1 MHTRNTHP
9 DAYFNR
15 HEIAS
20 RLYAISISLLFTL
33 LLPLALSLSA
43 FGQGSTAT
51 LTGNVTDPQGAVVAG
66 ALVTITN
73 DALSIRRQTTTNGE
87 GSYTVAQLPP
97 SVYSVKVEA
106 SEFAIAEITNLVLQ
120 VGQQAT
126 HNVSLSVKS
135 GNETLTIESGGQILA
150 NTQNP
155 EIGEV
160 IENKRIIDLPLN
172 GRQFTQLIA
181 LTPGI
186 GTPAGGTLRNDLIGG
201 FDNANFTINGARETD
216 NYYTVDGV
224 GAFDRLFNTLTVLP
238 SVDAIQEFRVRS
250 SLYDA
255 EGGFQA
261 GGQIAVALKSGTREF
276 HGSIY
281 EYFRNNVLDARNFF
295 DGPKKAPNRQNQY
308 GATAGFPIYN
318 DKFFGFG
325 SFEGLR
331 FRRGD
336 TRLVTVPNAAARQGN
351 LFDYLDT
358 NGNGVLDP
366 SEQPAYPTGLPALSA
381 AELTAWQTQGIL
393 PTRVFNPTSV
403 AILNLLAQPNRPGIR
418 NNLQTSPTRQIN
430 QDQFTTRLD
439 WRPTGTDSVFVRY
452 LFANVNG
459 FQPFGAGGLAVG
471 RSSSGPA
478 IGRTAP
484 GFGSKLSLNSRNLAL
499 GWTRVFTP
507 QLVGTFLFGVNR
519 LEGGQVHQNQG
530 AIGQSISAQ
539 FQGVTTDPRFAGI
552 PEIRIDSGSL
562 IDSFGDIR
570 NQRFRENEDIQYG
583 YDVSYTLGNHTFRGG
598 SQLVHL
604 QFRPDLNQGSRGGF
618 NFSGIS
624 TGGLG
629 PVATRNGL
637 ANFLLGVPDESF
649 RGAVAPQRFSG
660 NEYAFYLQDDWK
672 LNQRLTINL
681 GLRYE
686 LAGQL
691 RETNLR
697 ASVFDFR
704 ADPTQFPTGRII
716 IASRGGRT
724 ANPNL
729 FFKGNASGVTFLPLF
744 GPTPVTIPVVTSEQA
759 GLPEG
764 LIKTDTNNLAPRLGF
779 AFDVFGNG
787 KTVVRGGMGVYYSRP
802 IYDTRLR
809 LGFIPP
815 FFNITDAFNTAA
827 TTNFTTSLVTPI
839 RPLTGGELPFT
850 TLPDYDMGLGQVN
863 QAALSVQRVLTN
875 NLVFEAGYVGSRGHK
890 LLSDLLFNYRQP
902 AATGGTA
909 AQRNAA
915 KPFPALG
922 GFVIQ
927 SDNGDSWYHSGILK
941 LTQRLSR
948 GTTFFSSYTLS
959 KSIDTDSFGGTG
971 TNASAT
977 GQNPFDKRDDLKG
990 LSDHDVRHRFVF
1002 SGVAE
1007 LPFGKGRKF
1016 LDREGLVN
1024 TITSGWT
1031 LTAILTAQSS
1041 SPLTPI
1047 LSVANVDTG
1056 KSTGQRPQLI
1066 GDPNSGPRR
1075 PEQFFNNAALYVPNP
1090 AVAAER
1096 TYGNIGRNTLEGPNY
1111 KSVDFSLLKHIPIT
1125 EGLRAQLRAEFFNA
1139 FNFVNFNLPSNSI
1152 APDLLTPS
1160 RNPDPAR
1167 NGFGTINSAR
1177 PAREIQFALRI
1188 EY

>member
-1 MHTRNTHP
+1 M
-9 DAYFNR
+9 
-15 HEIAS
+15 
-20 RLYAISISLLFTL
+20 
-33 LLPLALSLSA
+33 LAFLILVTMTTVA
-43 FGQGSTAT
+43 FGQSATAT
-51 LTGNVTDPQGAVVAG
+51 LTGAVTDPQGAVVPG
-66 ALVTITN
+66 ATVIVYN
-73 DALSIRRQTTTNGE
+73 DAIGIRRQATTNGE

-97 SVYSVKVEA
+97 SVYSVRVEA
-106 SEFAIAEITNLVLQ
+106 HEFAVAEVANVILQ

-126 HNVSLSVKS
+126 QNLSLIVKS
-135 GNETLTIESGGQILA
+135 GNETIAIESGGQVLT
-150 NTQNP
+150 NTQNA

-186 GTPAGGTLRNDLIGG
+186 GTPAGGTLRADLIGG

-238 SVDAIQEFRVRS
+238 SVDVIQEFRVRS
-250 SLYDA
+250 SLYDV
-255 EGGFQA
+255 EGGNQA
-261 GGQIAVALKSGTREF
+261 GGQIAVALKSGTREL

-281 EYFRNNVLDARNFF
+281 EYLRNDVLDARNFF

-308 GATAGFPIYN
+308 GATAGFPIFR
-318 DKFFGFG
+318 DKIFGFG

-336 TRLVTVPNAAARQGN
+336 TRLVTAPTAAARQGN
-351 LFDYLDT
+351 LFDYLDA

-366 SEQPAYPTGLPALSA
+366 SEQPAYPTGLPALSP
-381 AELTAWQTQGIL
+381 AELNAWQTQGIL

-418 NNLQTSPTRQIN
+418 NNLQSSPTRQIN

-439 WRPTGTDSVFVRY
+439 WRPTGTDSVFARY

-459 FQPFGAGGLAVG
+459 FQPFGAGGLAAG
-471 RSSSGPA
+471 RSSSGSG

-484 GFGSKLSLNSRNLAL
+484 GFGSNLTLDSRNLAL

-507 QLVGTFLFGVNR
+507 QLVGTFLFGVNM
-519 LEGGQVHQNQG
+519 LEGGQVHENRGVVGQG
-530 AIGQSISAQ
+530 IAAQ

-570 NQRFRENEDIQYG
+570 NQRFRENKDIQYG
-583 YDVSYTLGNHTFRGG
+583 YDSSYTRGAHTVRGG
-598 SQLVHL
+598 AQFVHL
-604 QFRPDLNQGSRGGF
+604 RFRPDLNQASRGGF
-618 NFSGIS
+618 NFAGVS
-624 TGGLG
+624 TAGLG
-629 PVATRNGL
+629 PVGTRNGL
-637 ANFLLGVPDESF
+637 ANFLLGVPEESF
-649 RGAVAPQRFSG
+649 RGALAAQRFSG
-660 NEYAFYLQDDWK
+660 AEYAFYAQDDWK
-672 LNQRLTINL
+672 LTRRLTINI

-691 RETNLR
+691 KESNLR
-697 ASVFDFR
+697 AAVFDYR
-704 ADPTQFPTGRII
+704 ADPAQFPNGRII
-716 IASRGGRT
+716 IASRDGRT
-724 ANPNL
+724 ANPAL
-729 FFKGNASGVTFLPLF
+729 FFKGNATGVTFLPLF

-764 LIKTDTNNLAPRLGF
+764 LIRTDTNNIAPRLGF

-802 IYDTRLR
+802 FYDTRLR

-815 FFNITDAFNTAA
+815 FFNITDAFNSAA
-827 TTNFTTSLVTPI
+827 TTNFTTSLIAPI
-839 RPLTGGELPFT
+839 RPFTGGELPFT
-850 TLPDYDMGLGQVN
+850 TFPDYNMGLGQVN
-863 QAALSVQRVLTN
+863 QAALSVQRMLTS
-875 NLVFEAGYVGSRGHK
+875 NLSFEAEYVGSRGHK

-902 AATGGTA
+902 AAAGGTA

-922 GFVIQ
+922 GVVIQ
-927 SDNGDSWYHSGILK
+927 SDNGDSWYHAGIFK

-948 GTTFFSSYTLS
+948 GATFFTSYTFS
-959 KSIDTDSFGGTG
+959 KSLDTDSFGATG

-977 GQNPFDKRDDLKG
+977 GQNPFDKRNDLKG
-990 LSDHDVRHRFVF
+990 RSDHDVRHRLVF

-1016 LDREGLVN
+1016 FDQDGLLNRVAG
-1024 TITSGWT
+1024 GWS
-1031 LTAILTAQSS
+1031 LTAILTAQSN
-1041 SPLTPI
+1041 SPVTPI
-1047 LSVANVDTG
+1047 LSVANLDTG

-1090 AVAAER
+1090 TVASER
-1096 TYGNIGRNTLEGPNY
+1096 TFGSIGRNTLEGPNY
-1111 KSVDFSLLKHIPIT
+1111 KSVDFSLHKHIPIA
-1125 EGLRAQLRAEFFNA
+1125 ERVRAQFRAEIFNA
-1139 FNFVNFNLPSNSI
+1139 FNFVNFNLPSNAI
-1152 APDLLTPS
+1152 APDLLTPL
-1160 RNPDPAR
+1160 RTPDPAR

-1177 PAREIQFALRI
+1177 PAREIQFALRF